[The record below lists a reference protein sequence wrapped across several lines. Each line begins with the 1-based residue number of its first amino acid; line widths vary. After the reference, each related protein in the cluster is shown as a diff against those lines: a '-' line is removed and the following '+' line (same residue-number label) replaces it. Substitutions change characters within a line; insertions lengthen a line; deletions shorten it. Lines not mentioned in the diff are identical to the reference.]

1 MAASGQ
7 APPAAWDLS
16 QAAAP
21 PARPATWSAACITV
35 VRIMDRLASKA
46 VMSVK
51 DAAGI
56 LLIQLQGRQASVAA
70 CSVRSHM
77 HKNSCC
83 F

>member
-51 DAAGI
+51 DAA
-56 LLIQLQGRQASVAA
+56 
-70 CSVRSHM
+70 
-77 HKNSCC
+77 
-83 F
+83 